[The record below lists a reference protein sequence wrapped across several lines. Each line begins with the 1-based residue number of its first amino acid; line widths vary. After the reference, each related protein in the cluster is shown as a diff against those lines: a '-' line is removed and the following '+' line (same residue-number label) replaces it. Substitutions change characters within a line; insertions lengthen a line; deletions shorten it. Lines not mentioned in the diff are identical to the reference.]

1 MIYQERALRGS
12 LGVNKAGSGL
22 GRGEKLMKTRVQPK
36 SSPNLSPRGP
46 WSMSDGRVPFLRGE
60 LLVPGRV
67 STVCSQ
73 STSYFLEVS
82 RVGVS
87 SSRYS

>member
-1 MIYQERALRGS
+1 M
-12 LGVNKAGSGL
+12 AGP
-22 GRGEKLMKTRVQPK
+22 GEKLMKTRVQPK
-36 SSPNLSPRGP
+36 SSLSLSPQGL
-46 WSMSDGRVPFLRGE
+46 WSMSDGTEYPSWGK

-67 STVCSQ
+67 STVCFQ

-82 RVGVS
+82 LVGVS